1 MQQVLGE
8 DQSDETVQT
17 RIYCLAAMPDPQS
30 KLDAWKKIQNIDQE
44 AKLSKKEMEQVIMGF
59 NSQTD
64 QPQLI

>member
-44 AKLSKKEMEQVIMGF
+44 AKLSKKEME
-59 NSQTD
+59 
-64 QPQLI
+64 